1 MNDPM
6 SPMSSIRTINPMN
19 PMSTF
24 SPMDPSGVRSTMD
37 ISNPMGTSSREA
49 YGLASLG
56 RGQDS
61 MLVHMSP
68 DEVSSLQN
76 LARANGGSLTTNP
89 DTGLPEAEVLSS
101 ILPAL
106 ADQASNP
113 FIAGSIAG
121 LKAMNSGIASFGVG
135 GSVEKSYFPE
145 YTSTSSSYD
154 PSRSSERAYSFSRGD
169 VPISATLPIP
179 AADLPRPGTFNAK
192 TLPLGRPDIAAA
204 NYNVTYENAPA
215 KFEKLWAHRTEKEGG
230 SKQIYEKMVDW
241 ASPEKIIARGG
252 NPNDTQWKLMREA
265 LATGKVDPRLK
276 PKVLLT
282 GMGTGLSETARHQ
295 QHKPKN
301 FFTQYL
307 MDPLIEAGLSAI
319 PGIGPGLAMAYGG
332 IKGGVEGGPLGA
344 LTGIASAYG
353 ASSFGSG
360 LGSAVSSTGGIGS
373 VLTHPGA
380 FLHNLGTEF
389 LPGTITSGANIPAG
403 TIPAAWAPKTGI
415 FGGLGDAAAKY
426 RQYANLLVGPQKPP
440 EKKVPGHAE
449 GGYLSGRGDG
459 MSDDIRATIDG
470 KQPARLSAGEFVIP
484 ADVVGHLGNGS
495 SEAGAKKLYA
505 MMDKV
510 RNARTGTPAQGREI
524 DADRYLPA

>member
-1 MNDPM
+1 MNM
-6 SPMSSIRTINPMN
+6 
-19 PMSTF
+19 
-24 SPMDPSGVRSTMD
+24 
-37 ISNPMGTSSREA
+37 SNPMGTASREA

-68 DEVSSLQN
+68 EEVSSLQN

-113 FIAGSIAG
+113 FIAGGIAG

-145 YTSTSSSYD
+145 YTSTSSSYN
-154 PSRSSERAYSFSRGD
+154 PSRSSERAYSFPRGN

-215 KFEKLWAHRTEKEGG
+215 KFEKLWAHRNEK
-230 SKQIYEKMVDW
+230 YEKMVDW

-276 PKVLLT
+276 PRTLLT

-307 MDPLIEAGLSAI
+307 MDPLVEIALNTAGNMI
-319 PGIGPGLAMAYGG
+319 VPGLGTSLSMAYGG
-332 IKGGVEGGPLGA
+332 IKGGVEGGPLAA
-344 LTGIASAYG
+344 LTGIASGYG
-353 ASSFGSG
+353 AAKFGSTLGREFTAAGG
-360 LGSAVSSTGGIGS
+360 LSELLNNPTYFAETFGSNLAGDV
-373 VLTHPGA
+373 GA
-380 FLHNLGTEF
+380 AASNLFAPKSAGAA
-389 LPGTITSGANIPAG
+389 IASGAAPTTTSAATTGLFGPSAERWLKYLPYASPAF
-403 TIPAAWAPKTGI
+403 A
-415 FGGLGDAAAKY
+415 L
-426 RQYANLLVGPQKPP
+426 QNPP
-440 EKKVPGHAE
+440 ENEPPGHAE
-449 GGYLSGRGDG
+449 GGYLSGHGDG

-524 DADRYLPA
+524 DADKYLPA

>member
-1 MNDPM
+1 
-6 SPMSSIRTINPMN
+6 
-19 PMSTF
+19 
-24 SPMDPSGVRSTMD
+24 
-37 ISNPMGTSSREA
+37 
-49 YGLASLG
+49 
-56 RGQDS
+56 
-61 MLVHMSP
+61 MLFR
-68 DEVSSLQN
+68 SSLQS

-154 PSRSSERAYSFSRGD
+154 PSRSSERTYSFTRGN
-169 VPISATLPIP
+169 VPVSATLPIS
-179 AADLPRPGTFNAK
+179 AADLPKPGTFNAK
-192 TLPLGRPDIAAA
+192 TLPLARPDIAAA
-204 NYNVTYENAPA
+204 NYGVTYENAPA
-215 KFEKLWAHRTEKEGG
+215 KLEKLWAHRDEKAGG
-230 SKQIYEKMVDW
+230 SREIYEKLVKH
-241 ASPEKIIARGG
+241 ASPEAILKRGG
-252 NPNDTQWKLMREA
+252 DPNSVQWKYFREY
-265 LATGKVDPRLK
+265 LDTGKVNPNMK
-276 PKVLLT
+276 PQLAHDMLGV
-282 GMGTGLSETARHQ
+282 GLSETARHQ

-307 MDPLIEAGLSAI
+307 MDPLVEIGLGAI
-319 PGIGPGLAMAYGG
+319 PVIGPGLAMTYGG
-332 IKGGVEGGPLGA
+332 IKGGVDNGVLGGLMG
-344 LTGIASAYG
+344 LASAYPTG
-353 ASSFGSG
+353 KFGSTLGREFTAAGG
-360 LGSAVSSTGGIGS
+360 LSELLNNPAYFAKTFGSNLAGDV
-373 VLTHPGA
+373 GA
-380 FLHNLGTEF
+380 AASNLFVPNSAGAA
-389 LPGTITSGANIPAG
+389 ITSGAFP
-403 TIPAAWAPKTGI
+403 TTTSAATTGL
-415 FGGLGDAAAKY
+415 FGPSTERWLKY
-426 RQYANLLVGPQKPP
+426 LPYYGVAFGPPSPP
-440 EKKVPGHAE
+440 ERKPPGHAE
-449 GGYLSGRGDG
+449 GGYLTGRGDG

-510 RNARTGTPAQGREI
+510 RNARTGTTAQGREI